1 MWNHCNSTFVPSELP
16 HTIFSDE
23 NILGK
28 GGFGIVYKVR
38 KTLWY
43 GKIFNLYQ
51 TELNQ
56 TDWNYLIYTLFL

>member
-1 MWNHCNSTFVPSELP
+1 MWNHCNSTLVPSEMP

-38 KTLWY
+38 KTL
-43 GKIFNLYQ
+43 
-51 TELNQ
+51 
-56 TDWNYLIYTLFL
+56 